1 MSHGQEVRQHSETD
15 QHVVNSKTNLKSDE
29 LVFVQ
34 LPEAPIE
41 MKT

>member
-1 MSHGQEVRQHSETD
+1 MSHRQEVRQHSETD
-15 QHVVNSKTNLKSDE
+15 QHTSRKTNLKSDE

-34 LPEAPIE
+34 LPEAPTE